1 MGGIRRTEDVFSCS
15 TVGTAHGLLLTA
27 GALYAMINVH
37 GQGLTEIDPHDRHKL
52 QDFLSRGAS
61 VILLML
67 YCLYRLFRGR
77 SHSHFYDSEQ
87 QEQVDEDLRL
97 RLRTI
102 RKTGSGV
109 ATALLLCTVWVTYVC
124 ALPIL
129 KILTTTAK
137 EPSTGDAPS
146 NLPSQRFFSFCLLPL
161 LAELAEISR
170 TCSLAWNDDMQLA
183 YTIATTTSIHMMLL
197 VAPLFCLSAWCMG
210 TSLDLDLGGFEVVI
224 LWINIWLSG
233 LVSGDGKSNYLN
245 GFCMNGM

>member
-1 MGGIRRTEDVFSCS
+1 MSGVRRAEDTWITTGVNN
-15 TVGTAHGLLLTA
+15 VHGLLVTA

-37 GQGLTEIDPHDRHKL
+37 GQGLAEIDPNDRQKL
-52 QDFLSRGAS
+52 QDFLSRSAS
-61 VILLML
+61 VILSML

-77 SHSHFYDSEQ
+77 SHSYLFDVEV
-87 QEQVDEDLRL
+87 EDEEDFQLRGP
-97 RLRTI
+97 TI

-109 ATALLLCTVWVTYVC
+109 ATALLLCTVWATYVC

-129 KILTTTAK
+129 KILTTTAE

-170 TCSLAWNDDMQLA
+170 TCSLAWNADMQLA

-210 TSLDLDLGGFEVVI
+210 ISLDLDLGGFEVVI